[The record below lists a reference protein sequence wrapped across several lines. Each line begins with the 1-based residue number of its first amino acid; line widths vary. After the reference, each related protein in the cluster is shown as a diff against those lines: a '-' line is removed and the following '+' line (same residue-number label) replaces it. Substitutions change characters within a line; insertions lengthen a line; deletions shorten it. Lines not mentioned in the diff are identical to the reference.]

1 MSNDQCYTEQEREQ
15 GLGSVVVVE
24 PGKPAYTKQI
34 AFTLESLQREVD
46 GYIEAIYPFEEQ
58 VAIICNEEGKL
69 DGRAL
74 NRALRDD
81 AGHVYDVVA
90 GTFLVVGVGKEDFT
104 ALTPELL
111 EKFTEYF
118 RIPET
123 IVPDYGRTL
132 IAPMTVYPNSAE
144 YAKNHGEVD
153 QYRLSSQANRVCKEA
168 IEESIRA
175 HHFYDHLDTKRAVR
189 EVVVRFGMERT
200 CYVLACT
207 IRGKLWDGRF
217 SSENKAWAQTIPN
230 TDDPNAAAR
239 WNVNSHPGLVNLFVD
254 QARRELARETGN
266 QKQEPEAAKK
276 VTNKKTRRDRGR

>member
-1 MSNDQCYTEQEREQ
+1 MSSNQPYAEQDI
-15 GLGSVVVVE
+15 GSVVVVE
-24 PGKPAYTKQI
+24 PGKPAYIKKI
-34 AFTLESLQREVD
+34 DFTLESLQREVD
-46 GYIEAIYPFEEQ
+46 GYIEAIYPFEAQ

-81 AGHVYDVVA
+81 TGHVYDVVA
-90 GTFLVVGVGKEDFT
+90 GTFLVVGVGEENFT

-123 IVPDYGRTL
+123 IVLDYGRVL
-132 IAPMTVYPNSAE
+132 IAPMTVYPYTAE
-144 YAKNHGEVD
+144 YAKGQGEFD

-168 IEESIRA
+168 IEEAIRA

-189 EVVVRFGMERT
+189 EVVTQFGMERT

-230 TDDPNAAAR
+230 TDDPNAIAR

-266 QKQEPEAAKK
+266 QKQEPETAKK
-276 VTNKKTRRDRGR
+276 VTNKKTQRDRGR